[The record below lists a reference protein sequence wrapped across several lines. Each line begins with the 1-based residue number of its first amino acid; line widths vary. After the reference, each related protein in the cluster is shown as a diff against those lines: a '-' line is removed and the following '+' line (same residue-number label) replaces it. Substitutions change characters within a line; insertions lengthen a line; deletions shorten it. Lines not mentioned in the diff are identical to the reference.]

1 MSSRMA
7 SAATTTPPEI
17 PTPTLLPPL
26 GAATAPMTT
35 SAPAPSARSQ
45 RPRSGLGRTAR
56 LDIAESLRSRW
67 FAVYTLVFGG
77 IVALLFLFGLTESRV
92 LGFIGLSRLLV
103 TYIQLTMAILP
114 IFVLITTVRS
124 VAGDRE
130 AGVFEYLLSLP
141 VSLGAWYWGKFIG
154 RWLVVFL
161 PVAAAMAAAVGIAL
175 LRGIDVPWPMFGYYT
190 ALLAAMSACFL
201 GFGMLISSIARS
213 TDVAQG
219 AAFLLWLALLLFL
232 DLILLG
238 VMIQGRVA
246 PEVAVGVAL
255 INPLQVFRTAALALF
270 DPQLIVLGP
279 AAYVIL
285 DHFGA
290 HGFMAFALAYPT
302 LIGLLAAGAGFVV
315 FRRGDLP

>member
-1 MSSRMA
+1 MSSSSVSSPVA
-7 SAATTTPPEI
+7 LAVSAA
-17 PTPTLLPPL
+17 PTL
-26 GAATAPMTT
+26 A
-35 SAPAPSARSQ
+35 APAQARL
-45 RPRSGLGRTAR
+45 PLWPTAR
-56 LDIAESLRSRW
+56 LDIVESLRSRW

-92 LGFIGLSRLLV
+92 LDFIGLSRLLV

-141 VSLGAWYWGKFIG
+141 VSLGAWYWGKFVG

-175 LRGIDVPWPMFGYYT
+175 LRGIEVPWGMFGYYT
-190 ALLAAMSACFL
+190 ALLAAMALCFL

-213 TDVAQG
+213 TDMAQG
-219 AAFLLWLALLLFL
+219 AAFLLWLLLLLFL

-238 VMIQGRVA
+238 VMIQGRAA
-246 PEVAVGVAL
+246 PELAVGLAL
-255 INPLQVFRTAALALF
+255 VNPLQVFRTAALALF

-285 DHFGA
+285 DAFGA
-290 HGFMAFALAYPT
+290 QGYMLFALAYPS
-302 LIGLLAAGAGFVV
+302 LLGLLAAALGYLV